1 MWMAR
6 IDRGKDRDNGKEVDM
21 WSAKLKVVLCL
32 LAGVVCMVA
41 GGTAKNVFVMSHT
54 QEFGTI
60 DPARGTDYTESY
72 AMLNIYDALVFPSP
86 TGEVLPHL
94 AESWTISN
102 DGLAYTFQLREGVK
116 FHDGTDLTAEDVVFS
131 MKRMLALKDGYSWLW
146 LGIVEDVTAADPYTV
161 TFRLS
166 KPYAPFLS
174 TLVWFF
180 VVSKDAILAHTQPG
194 DYGEFG
200 DYGTHWLATATDEDA
215 GSGPYKL
222 RAWDRGREIVFE
234 RFPEYWGGWPHGSKH
249 FDEVHSI
256 YLPETATVKTM
267 LRTGELTMVEH
278 WRTYPDYQD
287 MAKIPGVKV
296 LCFLSPEELSFKIN
310 TKKPPTDD
318 IHIRRMLAWAFD
330 YQAVVDVLEPGSAQ
344 ARGPIPV
351 TIPGHNPRVFQY
363 HMDLDKAREELEQSK
378 YYPNVPPI
386 DLVLPSGLEN
396 RRKMAVRFKENL
408 EKLGVTLN
416 ISIEPWGR
424 MTDLATTVETTPNI
438 MVTSVSSNYADPDSY
453 FHCMYHSRAAGTW
466 MSSEWLQS
474 PLVDELIDKERTT
487 VDPEERELIMNILQ
501 HTIVEYCPDIFVYV
515 MPLRVAVQDYVK
527 GFTYR
532 PVMSFY
538 YYFRDWWYEK

>member
-32 LAGVVCMVA
+32 LAGVVCMVV

-94 AESWTISN
+94 AERWTISN

-146 LGIVEDVTAADPYTV
+146 LGIVEDVTAADTYTV

-215 GSGPYKL
+215 GSGPYTLK
-222 RAWDRGREIVFE
+222 AWDRGREIVFE

-256 YLPETATVKTM
+256 
-267 LRTGELTMVEH
+267 
-278 WRTYPDYQD
+278 YPDYQD

-396 RRKMAVRFKENL
+396 RRKMAVHFKENL